1 MKVTLKTLQQTVFV
15 VEIDENEL
23 VRKLKEKIEETRKK
37 EFNADWM
44 KLIYSGKIWNDDM
57 VLKNSGYDESK
68 FVVVMAVKPVT
79 QSNPKVSESSTS
91 TTTTA
96 TSQPV
101 ANTPAST
108 APAVAAPTATSQ
120 SATTQSPALAESTV
134 VVGEDYERIVLQI
147 MEMGYERPAVERAL
161 RASFNNPDRA
171 VEYLITGIPE
181 DTGNDQP
188 PPSQPTQQPRTTDSS
203 RSNPLAAAA
212 ASAGGG
218 GGAANVGSN
227 PLSFLLEQPQFQQMR
242 QAVQQNP
249 SLLHNLMQQIGV
261 SNPQLLQLISDN
273 QEAFLQMLNEP
284 TDSPARTA
292 GAGAAASAGSNVS
305 PAAAAA
311 AVAGLGAG
319 SNIENLFGT
328 AEITQQDKEA
338 IDRLKALGFPEY
350 LVVQAYFACDKN
362 ENMAANFLLSQGI
375 DE

>member
-1 MKVTLKTLQQTVFV
+1 
-15 VEIDENEL
+15 
-23 VRKLKEKIEETRKK
+23 
-37 EFNADWM
+37 
-44 KLIYSGKIWNDDM
+44 M

-171 VEYLITGIPE
+171 VEYLITGIPD

-212 ASAGGG
+212 ASAGGGG

-338 IDRLKALGFPEY
+338 IDRVRYDFFY
-350 LVVQAYFACDKN
+350 LNIIAYNHIYFFVV
-362 ENMAANFLLSQGI
+362 ESTGI
-375 DE
+375 P